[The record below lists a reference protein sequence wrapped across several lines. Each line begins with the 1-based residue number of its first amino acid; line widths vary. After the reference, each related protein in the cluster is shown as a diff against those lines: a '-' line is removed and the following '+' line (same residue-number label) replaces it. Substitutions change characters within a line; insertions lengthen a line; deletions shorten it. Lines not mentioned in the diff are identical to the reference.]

1 MGRGLL
7 RVRLGG
13 EEENQSDSRCLERWT
28 AATVI
33 TLLFPVLDSLLITR
47 VEYATDTEGLCILK
61 DQASAC
67 EPLGLLLPFSVR
79 RKKAFAQFTS
89 GFVRMKAHQ
98 LREWNCSQVGRAAV
112 IKGSKKHREDSISVS
127 HWGVQWSQTGVCESV
142 QIAEEMGLGC

>member
-13 EEENQSDSRCLERWT
+13 EEQNQSDSRCLERWT

-47 VEYATDTEGLCILK
+47 VEYATDTEDLCILK

-89 GFVRMKAHQ
+89 VFCK
-98 LREWNCSQVGRAAV
+98 N
-112 IKGSKKHREDSISVS
+112 
-127 HWGVQWSQTGVCESV
+127 ESTSADRV
-142 QIAEEMGLGC
+142 ELQSSGQSSCYKRI